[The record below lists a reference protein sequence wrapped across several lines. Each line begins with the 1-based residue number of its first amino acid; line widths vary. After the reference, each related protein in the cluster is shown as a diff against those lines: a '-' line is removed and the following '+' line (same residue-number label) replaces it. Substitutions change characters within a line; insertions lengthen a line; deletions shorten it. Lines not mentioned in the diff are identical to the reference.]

1 MNEVEAPE
9 HQSVAAT
16 VELKRRED
24 YRPWPFT
31 VETVELRFELDADC
45 TLVTS
50 RLRISRCPQS
60 SSEAVLN
67 LMGRSLKLR
76 TLRIDNVELA
86 ATQYQ
91 VDALGLCVTTVPDQF
106 EIEVITELAPRSNH
120 AGKGL
125 FELDGTLVT
134 HMEPEGLSRV
144 TYFPDRPDVLSR
156 YRVTLVADRSR
167 YPVLLSNG
175 NCCGRRDLPDG
186 RHEVIWDDPHPKP
199 SYIFAVVAGD
209 LACLV
214 DRYATGSGREVRIAI
229 YAPERFVA
237 RCAFAMGALKRAMH
251 WDEERYGLECDVDDY
266 QVVALAGF
274 PGAQENKGL
283 NLFDL
288 SGIVADPQITTDDE
302 ALTIERIIAHEY
314 FHNWTGNRVTC
325 RDWFQLSL
333 KEGLT
338 RFRDQTYIDDLLGA
352 GVYRID
358 TVRTLLRNQFPEDDG
373 PARHPIRPEVYA
385 EVDQFYT
392 ATVYEKG
399 AEVIRML
406 QTLLGE
412 ERFTAGV
419 RDYLRTHD
427 GQAVTTDDFV
437 AAMERS
443 SSRDL
448 TQFRRWYAQ
457 AGRPRISASRS
468 YNPSSASL
476 TLNLSQ
482 CMPAA
487 EPDSPSAPL
496 HVPIRF
502 SLVQQEG
509 VQNTRSAQKF
519 RDEALLELTQAS
531 QSFVFENVAP
541 NTVLS
546 LLEGFSAP
554 VTMEPFLGPEELLLV
569 LAQSTDAYARWN
581 AAQGVFVTTIRAL
594 AGAHHAGQELVVPQ
608 SLINTFSELLAG
620 SPANRLLTAELL
632 RVPDEPV
639 LSEGLALIDVDGH
652 AVARNAVRAA
662 LGRHLKPQL
671 LAAVLEQRDNDRD
684 LMNVA
689 GMGRRRLACVSLDL
703 LVATCDADVAELCLD
718 RVVHGPTM
726 TERFDAL
733 SCLVDFDCIQRD
745 QALAAFYERWK
756 DQPTVVS
763 KWFSAQALC
772 RSPGALDRIMALQ
785 AHPAFDMNN
794 LTLVMAFFGG
804 FFRQNRFTFHHPSG
818 RGYAWLADLLLMSDR
833 MGRSGGTWLT
843 PQLSQWQRH
852 GPARQE
858 LMRCEMQRMLDT
870 PGISNGLRGVIQ
882 RLLKG

>member
-1 MNEVEAPE
+1 MKEVETPE
-9 HQSVAAT
+9 QKSSAGAV
-16 VELKRRED
+16 VLKRRED
-24 YRPWPFT
+24 YCPWPFG
-31 VETVELRFELDADC
+31 VDKVELRFELNADC

-50 RLRISRCPQS
+50 RLWLRRCPETS
-60 SSEAVLN
+60 PETALN
-67 LMGRSLKLR
+67 LMGRALKLR
-76 TLRIDNVELA
+76 TLKIDDEEMTA
-86 ATQYQ
+86 AQYQ
-91 VDALGLCVTTVPDQF
+91 LDALGLCVPTVPDRF
-106 EIEVITELAPRSNH
+106 EIEVTTELAPRQNH
-120 AGKGL
+120 SGKGL

-175 NCCGRRDLPDG
+175 NRCGGRELPDG

-199 SYIFAVVAGD
+199 SYIFAVVAGNLGC
-209 LACLV
+209 LA
-214 DRYATGSGREVRIAI
+214 DRYTTASGREVRIAM

-237 RCAFAMGALKRAMH
+237 QCDFAMGALKRAMR
-251 WDEERYGLECDVDDY
+251 WDEARYGLECDVDDY
-266 QVVALAGF
+266 QVVALPGF

-288 SGIVADPQITTDDE
+288 SGIVADPQITTDEE

-373 PARHPIRPEVYA
+373 PARHAIRPEVYA

-406 QTLLGE
+406 QTLLGD

-443 SSRDL
+443 SARDL
-448 TQFRRWYAQ
+448 TQFRRWYAR
-457 AGRPRISASRS
+457 AGRPRIAVNRS
-468 YNPSSASL
+468 YEASSARL
-476 TLNLSQ
+476 TLSLSQ
-482 CMPAA
+482 CMPAD
-487 EPDSPSAPL
+487 EPGSPSAPL
-496 HVPIRF
+496 HVPIRL
-502 SLVQQEG
+502 SLVQQEDL
-509 VQNTRSAQKF
+509 QNPGPGPTVRGAT
-519 RDEALLELTQAS
+519 LLELTQAN
-531 QSFVFENVAP
+531 QAFVFENVAP
-541 NTVLS
+541 NTVPS

-554 VTMEPFLGPEELLLV
+554 VTMEPYLSPDEQLLV
-569 LAQSTDAYARWN
+569 LTRATDAYARWN
-581 AAQGVFVTTIRAL
+581 AAQGAFVTTIRAL
-594 AGAHHAGQELVVPQ
+594 AGAHHVGREMVVPE
-608 SLINTFSELLAG
+608 SLIETFAALLAG

-639 LSEGLALIDVDGH
+639 LSEGLALIDVEGH

-662 LGRHLKPQL
+662 LGRRLKPQL
-671 LAAVLEQRDNDRD
+671 LATVLEQRDNDRD
-684 LMNVA
+684 LMNVT
-689 GMGRRRLACVSLDL
+689 GMGRRRLALVCLDL
-703 LVATCDADVAELCLD
+703 LVATCYTDVAELCFD
-718 RVVHGPTM
+718 RVVHGATM

-733 SCLVDFDCIQRD
+733 SCLIDFDCPQRD
-745 QALAAFYERWK
+745 QALVAFYERWK

-763 KWFSAQALC
+763 KWFSVQALC
-772 RSPGALDRIMALQ
+772 RSLGALDRIMALQ
-785 AHPAFDMNN
+785 GHPAFDMNN

-804 FFRQNRFTFHHPSG
+804 FFRQNRFTFHDTSG
-818 RGYAWLADLLLMSDR
+818 RGYAWLSDLLLMSDR
-833 MGRSGGTWLT
+833 MGRAGGTWLT

-852 GPARQE
+852 SPARQE
-858 LMRCEMQRMLDT
+858 LMRCAMQRMLDT
-870 PGISNGLRGVIQ
+870 PGISNGLRGVVQ

>member
-1 MNEVEAPE
+1 MKEAEAPA
-9 HQSVAAT
+9 QASVAAAI
-16 VELKRRED
+16 ELKHRED
-24 YRPWPFT
+24 YHPWPFT
-31 VETVELRFELDADC
+31 VDKVELRFELDADC
-45 TLVTS
+45 TVVTS
-50 RLRISRCPQS
+50 RLRISRCPQA
-60 SSEAVLN
+60 SSEAALH

-76 TLRIDNVELA
+76 ELRIDKVELT

-91 VDALGLCVTTVPDQF
+91 VDPLGLCVTTVPDSF
-106 EIEVITELAPRSNH
+106 EIEVVTELAPRKNH
-120 AGKGL
+120 TGKGL

-175 NCCGRRDLPDG
+175 NRCGERELPEG

-199 SYIFAVVAGD
+199 SYVFAVVAGRLGC
-209 LACLV
+209 LA
-214 DRYATGSGREVRIAI
+214 DRYTTGSGRDVRIAM

-237 RCAFAMGALKRAMH
+237 QCAFAMGALKRAMR
-251 WDEERYGLECDVDDY
+251 WDEARYGLECDVDDY
-266 QVVALAGF
+266 QVVALPGF

-288 SGIVADPQITTDDE
+288 SGIVADPQITTDEE

-443 SSRDL
+443 SGRDL
-448 TQFRRWYAQ
+448 TQFRRWYAR
-457 AGRPRISASRS
+457 AGRPRISVDRS
-468 YNPSSASL
+468 YEARSARL
-476 TLNLSQ
+476 TLSLSQ
-482 CMPAA
+482 CMPAD

-496 HVPIRF
+496 HVPIRL

-509 VQNTRSAQKF
+509 SQNPRPGPTDRG
-519 RDEALLELTQAS
+519 ETLLELTQAS
-531 QSFVFENVAP
+531 QAFVFENVLP
-541 NTVLS
+541 NTVPS

-554 VTMEPFLGPEELLLV
+554 VTIAPFLNPDEQLLV
-569 LAQSTDAYARWN
+569 LAQATDAYARWN
-581 AAQGVFVTTIRAL
+581 AAQRVFVTTIREL
-594 AGAHHAGQELVVPQ
+594 AGAHHAGQKMVVPQ
-608 SLINTFSELLAG
+608 SLINTFAGLLTD

-671 LAAVLEQRDNDRD
+671 LAAVLEQCDIDRD

-689 GMGRRRLACVSLDL
+689 GMGRRRLALVSLDL
-703 LVATCDADVAELCLD
+703 LAATCDPDVAELCLE
-718 RVVHGPTM
+718 RVVHGATM

-733 SCLVDFDCIQRD
+733 TCLVDFDCPQRD

-804 FFRQNRFTFHHPSG
+804 FFRQNRLTFHDTSG

-843 PQLSQWQRH
+843 PQLSHWQRH
-852 GPARQE
+852 GHARQE
-858 LMRCEMQRMLDT
+858 LMRFEMQRMLDT
-870 PGISNGLRGVIQ
+870 PGISNGLRGVVQ

>member
-1 MNEVEAPE
+1 MKEDDAAEQA
-9 HQSVAAT
+9 SMAAT
-16 VELKRRED
+16 LELKRRED
-24 YRPWPFT
+24 YQPWPFT
-31 VETVELRFELDADC
+31 VDKVELRFELDANF

-50 RLRISRCPQS
+50 RLRISRCPLVS
-60 SSEAVLN
+60 SDVALK

-91 VDALGLCVTTVPDQF
+91 VDALGLCVTTVPDRF
-106 EIEVITELAPRSNH
+106 EIEVVTELVPRKNH
-120 AGKGL
+120 TGKGL
-125 FELDGTLVT
+125 FELDGALVT

-156 YRVTLVADRSR
+156 YRVTLVADRSS

-175 NCCGRRDLPDG
+175 NRCGERELAAG

-199 SYIFAVVAGD
+199 SYIFAVVAGKLGC
-209 LACLV
+209 LA
-214 DRYATGSGREVRIAI
+214 DGYTTGSGREVRIAM
-229 YAPERFVA
+229 YAPERFLA
-237 RCAFAMGALKRAMH
+237 HCDFALGALKRAMR
-251 WDEERYGLECDVDDY
+251 WDETRYGLECDVDDY
-266 QVVALAGF
+266 QVVALPGF

-288 SGIVADPQITTDDE
+288 SGIVADPQITTDEE

-352 GVYRID
+352 GAYRID
-358 TVRTLLRNQFPEDDG
+358 IVRALLRNQFPEDDG

-412 ERFTAGV
+412 ERFTTGV
-419 RDYLRTHD
+419 RDYLTNHD

-443 SSRDL
+443 SGRDL
-448 TQFRRWYAQ
+448 TQFRRWYTR
-457 AGRPRISASRS
+457 AGRPRISVDRS
-468 YNPSSASL
+468 YEARSARL
-476 TLNLSQ
+476 TLSISQ
-482 CMPAA
+482 CMPTD
-487 EPDSPSAPL
+487 EPGHPSEPL
-496 HVPIRF
+496 HVPIRL
-502 SLVQQEG
+502 SLVRQEDLLNPAPG
-509 VQNTRSAQKF
+509 RRART
-519 RDEALLELTQAS
+519 ETLLELTQAN
-531 QSFVFENVAP
+531 QGFVLENVVP
-541 NTVLS
+541 ESVPS

-554 VTMEPFLGPEELLLV
+554 VTMAPFLSTDEQLLV
-569 LAQSTDAYARWN
+569 LAQATDAYARWN
-581 AAQGVFVTTIRAL
+581 AGQGVLVTTIRAL
-594 AGAHHAGQELVVPQ
+594 AGAHRDGQEMVVPQ
-608 SLINTFSELLAG
+608 RLIKTFAGLLAG
-620 SPANRLLTAELL
+620 STTNRLLTAELL

-652 AVARNAVRAA
+652 ALARNALRAA
-662 LGRHLKPQL
+662 LGRNLKQQL
-671 LAAVLEQRDNDRD
+671 LSAVLEPGDNDRE
-684 LMNVA
+684 LMNVV
-689 GMGRRRLACVSLDL
+689 GMGRRRLALVSLDL
-703 LVATCDADVAELCLD
+703 LAATGDVDVAELCLE
-718 RVVHGPTM
+718 RVLRGATM

-733 SCLVDFDCIQRD
+733 SCLIDFECPQRD
-745 QALAAFYERWK
+745 QALAAFHAQWK
-756 DQPTVVS
+756 NQPTVIS
-763 KWFSAQALC
+763 KWFSAQAAC
-772 RSPGALDRIMALQ
+772 RSAGALDRIMVLQ

-794 LTLVMAFFGG
+794 LNLVMSFFGA
-804 FFRQNRFTFHHPSG
+804 FFRQNRFTFHDQSG
-818 RGYAWLADLLLMSDR
+818 RAYEWLADLLLLSDR
-833 MGRSGGTWLT
+833 MGRAGGTWLT

-852 GPARQE
+852 GPARQQ
-858 LMRCEMQRMLDT
+858 LMRQAMQRMLDT
-870 PGISNGLRGVIQ
+870 PDISNGLRGVVQ
-882 RLLKG
+882 CLLNG

>member
-1 MNEVEAPE
+1 MNQIEVA
-9 HQSVAAT
+9 QKKSDVAI
-16 VELKRRED
+16 VELKRRQD
-24 YRPWPFT
+24 YQPWPFNIDKL
-31 VETVELRFELDADC
+31 ELHFELDAQR

-50 RLRISRCPQS
+50 RLQISRCQGTS
-60 SSEAVLN
+60 AQAGLH
-67 LMGRSLKLR
+67 LMGRSLLLRSLKL
-76 TLRIDNVELA
+76 DGVELA
-86 ATQYQ
+86 ATKYR
-91 VDALGLCVTTVPDQF
+91 VDVQGLSVPTVPDRF
-106 EIEVITELAPRSNH
+106 ELEVVTELAPRENH
-120 AGKGL
+120 SGKGL

-144 TYFPDRPDVLSR
+144 TYFPDRPDVMTR
-156 YRVTLVADRSR
+156 YRITLVADASR

-175 NCCGRRDLPDG
+175 NRCGLRDLPDG

-209 LACLV
+209 LGCLEQ
-214 DRYATGSGREVRIAI
+214 RYTTGSGRELRIAM
-229 YAPERFVA
+229 YAPQRFVA
-237 RCAFAMGALKRAMH
+237 QCDFAMGALQRAMR
-251 WDEERYGLECDVDDY
+251 WDEVRYGLECDVDDY
-266 QVVALAGF
+266 QVVALPGF

-288 SGIVADPQITTDDE
+288 SGIIADPQITTDDE

-314 FHNWTGNRVTC
+314 FHNWTGNRITC

-338 RFRDQTYIDDLLGA
+338 RFRDQTYIDNMLGA

-358 TVRTLLRNQFPEDDG
+358 TVRQLLRNQFPEDDG

-406 QTLLGE
+406 HTLLGQ
-412 ERFTAGV
+412 ERFIAGV
-419 RDYLRTHD
+419 GDYLRTHD

-443 SSRDL
+443 SGRDL

-457 AGRPRISASRS
+457 AGRPRISVTRS
-468 YNPSSASL
+468 YEASIARL

-482 CMPAA
+482 HLPQA

-496 HVPIRF
+496 HVPIRV
-502 SLVQQEG
+502 SLVQPQG
-509 VQNTRSAQKF
+509 MRGARPSPASGAQT
-519 RDEALLELTQAS
+519 LLELTQQS
-531 QSFVFENVAP
+531 QSFVFEHVVPDAVP
-541 NTVLS
+541 S

-554 VTMEPFLGPEELLLV
+554 VTMEPYQSADEQLQV
-569 LAQSTDAYARWN
+569 LAHATDAYARWN
-581 AAQGVFVTTIRAL
+581 AAQGVLVAMIRTL
-594 AGAHHAGQELVVPQ
+594 AAAYHAGQELTVPP
-608 SLINTFSELLAG
+608 SLISTYAQLLAQA
-620 SPANRLLTAELL
+620 PANRLLAAELL

-662 LGRHLKPQL
+662 LGRRLKPQL
-671 LAAVLEQRDNDRD
+671 LAAVLEPGVNDSD

-689 GMGRRRLACVSLDL
+689 GMGRRRLALVSLDL
-703 LVATCDADVAELCLD
+703 LAATGDSDVAELCLD
-718 RVVHGPTM
+718 RVLHGATM

-733 SCLVDFDCIQRD
+733 SCLVDFECPQRD
-745 QALAAFYERWK
+745 QAMAAFYAQWNA
-756 DQPTVVS
+756 QPTVVS

-794 LTLVMAFFGG
+794 LNLVMAFFGG
-804 FFRQNRFTFHHPSG
+804 FFRQNRFTFHDPSG
-818 RGYAWLADLLLMSDR
+818 RAYEWLADLLLMSDR
-833 MGRSGGTWLT
+833 MGRAGGTWLT

-852 GPARQE
+852 SPARQE
-858 LMRCEMQRMLDT
+858 LMRHAMQRMLDT
-870 PGISNGLRGVIQ
+870 PGISNGLRGVVQ
-882 RLLKG
+882 RLLNG